1 MTAPL
6 DQATTPT
13 DDTPGGATAASW
25 RVAPERS
32 RADFV
37 IGKRLFFVKHIQ
49 VPGHFTGIS
58 GTVTLDGTEPAT
70 ARVELAIP
78 ARTVDTA
85 NARRDTHLRTADFF
99 DVEQHPAITFVSRT
113 IEPIDAAA
121 GRYRATGD
129 LTVRTVTRPV
139 TLEVQVT
146 PPNAHSGKG
155 PAHITATTTLNRR
168 DLGLTLTNPIMKAA
182 DEAQVTVELDVV
194 PQ

>member
-1 MTAPL
+1 MTAPI

-13 DDTPGGATAASW
+13 GGAPSGATPAIW
-25 RVAPERS
+25 RVVPERS

-49 VPGHFTGIS
+49 VPGHFGGVT
-58 GTVTLDGTEPAT
+58 GTVTLDGAQPAT
-70 ARVELAIP
+70 AQVNLAI
-78 ARTVDTA
+78 AAATVDTA
-85 NARRDTHLRTADFF
+85 NARRDTHLRTAEFF

-113 IEPIDAAA
+113 VEPVDAAT

-129 LTVRTVTRPV
+129 LTIRTVTRAV
-139 TLEVQVT
+139 TLDVQVT
-146 PPNAHSGKG
+146 PPNAPSGQG
-155 PAHITATTTLNRR
+155 PAHITATTVLNRH

-182 DEAQVTVELDVV
+182 DEATVTVELDVV